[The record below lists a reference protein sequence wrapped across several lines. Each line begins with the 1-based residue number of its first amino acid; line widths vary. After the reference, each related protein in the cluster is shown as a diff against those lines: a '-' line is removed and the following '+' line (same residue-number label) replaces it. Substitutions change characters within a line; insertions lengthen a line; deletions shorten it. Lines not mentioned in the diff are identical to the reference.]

1 MSALAEKI
9 YHEVLDLP
17 AEERLSLMDR
27 LLHVGNIQ
35 PDATIDAAWC
45 EEVQRR
51 DQQIESGSASLI
63 PGETVLERL
72 RKRFTE

>member
-1 MSALAEKI
+1 MTALAEKI

-27 LLHVGNIQ
+27 LLHEGNIQ
-35 PDATIDAAWC
+35 PDAATDAAWC

-51 DQQIESGSASLI
+51 DQQIESGTAALI
-63 PGETVLERL
+63 SGEEVLERL
-72 RKRFTE
+72 RGRFSK